1 MKYLELGKG
10 IVISERAYATIV
22 YYALSE
28 IDAVSVSKN
37 KSKEITERQLRQ
49 LVSLNVSKYGVEID
63 IHVELCYGH
72 NLEIIS
78 KKIQHNVMEVINN
91 NVGYEPACVNV
102 HVTNV
107 AIC

>member
-10 IVISERAYATIV
+10 IIISDRAYATIV

-28 IDAVSVSKN
+28 IEAVAISKHRN
-37 KSKEITERQLRQ
+37 KEITERQLRQ
-49 LVSLNVSKYGVEID
+49 IVSLNVTEYGVEID
-63 IHVELCYGH
+63 IYIDLCYGY
-72 NLEIIS
+72 NLETIS
-78 KKIQHNVMEVINN
+78 KEIQSNVMDVITH

-107 AIC
+107 SIC